1 MGGISTRVIPIQRP
15 WIQTSQ
21 VSRRKRRTRRVGS
34 ISRQLSLGAY
44 PTGIDGWTR
53 PPHIHFDAKAQTDR
67 VITQMYFAGEPLN
80 DKDELLLRIRRKE
93 AVIAKLLPATPNLEP
108 GSLIAAWD
116 IVLTQG

>member
-1 MGGISTRVIPIQRP
+1 
-15 WIQTSQ
+15 
-21 VSRRKRRTRRVGS
+21 
-34 ISRQLSLGAY
+34 
-44 PTGIDGWTR
+44 
-53 PPHIHFDAKAQTDR
+53 
-67 VITQMYFAGEPLN
+67 MYFAGEPLN